1 MTSYQNGTAQIP
13 GWNDCPDT
21 VLNRSQT
28 NLASLPSADA
38 GGGADLAGI
47 REKLREILALPTT
60 LSERELA
67 YHRNK
72 LEKATESVENLIFA
86 GAMVDLSRQGDQKQ
100 LEQSILEYMMAKS
113 NGSWLLVNS
122 SYSLMWKIG
131 LSGTHR
137 FCRQPL
143 KDTSRA
149 RNLIGCPAGVTAQAV
164 VLLAN
169 LSGCVLGLLPTTF
182 A

>member
-113 NGSWLLVNS
+113 NGSWCG
-122 SYSLMWKIG
+122 SLKKVLCW
-131 LSGTHR
+131 LT
-137 FCRQPL
+137 
-143 KDTSRA
+143 RA
-149 RNLIGCPAGVTAQAV
+149 IP
-164 VLLAN
+164 
-169 LSGCVLGLLPTTF
+169 
-182 A
+182 